1 MNNDDVVLS
10 IPLKKTD
17 PVELYVPLRKLVASK
32 YSESDAQK
40 VESVLETLN
49 KCRRDMVERRA
60 DLSLP
65 MQRDCLIHYFKCL
78 SMVEPLFTSIS
89 SDADPILFVW
99 YDAFNPDHRDG
110 VSSQRS
116 AIQLEKAAVVFNLG
130 AIYSQI
136 AASCDRTTALGR
148 HLAIEAFKVAANFFR
163 RLWKVFAKHVV
174 SATLDLTFLFAEF
187 LHLLFSAQASELE
200 LHELLNK
207 NDASYAFQQH
217 RCALAF
223 RSVYELYRRAYELMR
238 TDSAARKHVDSFDQ
252 TWVTHVYQKVKFFE
266 AEARQ
271 RHSSILPESE
281 QPDVFSRVK
290 SCALDH
296 DAECVTEILVRRI
309 CKLSRRSK
317 LGPSQVYIDLIL
329 SEYSPFKIMKDGKLV
344 AYPWDMPPPYPT
356 NSAILSSLMS
366 SSYSDILAFL
376 PLKKSE
382 PLNLYES
389 LRNYFVLKYSES
401 VAKRVEGLLQMLH
414 KLRNEMQRDD
424 LSLPLRRDCLILY
437 LKYLCMIEPIFP
449 MNASPN
455 PPIFVWYNAINPQQ
469 HSSQHN
475 IHLEKASVL
484 FNLGA
489 LCTHIALSC
498 DQGTIQGYRLAIDA
512 LNNAAHW
519 FDQLSVFE
527 SLNASGTIDLSEPY
541 IDRVVEQFSGLKLK
555 FCGLQPCGS
564 SLPGYIALTYFPRTS
579 ELLAY
584 DPSDVTEQFLLGYC
598 KAHYLLE
605 RVCEATCLDLL
616 SEVSPVKIEDGNLV
630 ANATLKAPNS
640 ALENMSL
647 QETTLQCMFWCLGN
661 SLNQL
666 RRLLLANVLCGESM
680 LPRLINN
687 VILVFLCLIIL
698 CSLMISELSQYNPLD
713 LFLGSKE
720 RIRKATKDLFI
731 TPQNNFRVFLNDVL
745 ILRGLGGGT
754 RKTDSH
760 MPQAFEERLKS
771 VVDAHKGHCTENLF
785 TLVAETMHKSRVLD
799 QLLEVQKFDNFDIEG
814 AIHAYYNMSN
824 ARDQQLL

>member
-1 MNNDDVVLS
+1 MFTKVIVSLLGFLIVSFPAAMNSHDQELLNPETMLS

-99 YDAFNPDHRDG
+99 YDAFNPDHQDG
-110 VSSQRS
+110 VSSQLNG
-116 AIQLEKAAVVFNLG
+116 IELEKAAVLFNLG

-148 HLAIEAFKVAANFFR
+148 HLAIEAFK
-163 RLWKVFAKHVV
+163 
-174 SATLDLTFLFAEF
+174 
-187 LHLLFSAQASELE
+187 ASELE

-489 LCTHIALSC
+489 LCTRISLSC
-498 DQGTIQGYRLAIDA
+498 DFTTIHGFRLAMDA
-512 LNNAAHW
+512 LNDASRW
-519 FDQLSVFE
+519 LTRLSYCE
-527 SLNASGTIDLSEPY
+527 SRLASGTFDLSEHY
-541 IDRVVEQFSGLKLK
+541 TKTINNQFRNLK
-555 FCGLQPCGS
+555 S
-564 SLPGYIALTYFPRTS
+564 MFPRPQS
-579 ELLAY
+579 SPRYAYSAYNPVKCVLFAY

-598 KAHYLLE
+598 KGYSMIQE
-605 RVCEATCLDLL
+605 VCERHLPWETPPCLDLL
-616 SEVSPVKIEDGNLV
+616 SEVSPVKIKDGNLV
-630 ANATLKAPNS
+630 SNATLEPPNIG
-640 ALENMSL
+640 
-647 QETTLQCMFWCLGN
+647 C
-661 SLNQL
+661 
-666 RRLLLANVLCGESM
+666 
-680 LPRLINN
+680 
-687 VILVFLCLIIL
+687 
-698 CSLMISELSQYNPLD
+698 
-713 LFLGSKE
+713 
-720 RIRKATKDLFI
+720 
-731 TPQNNFRVFLNDVL
+731 
-745 ILRGLGGGT
+745 
-754 RKTDSH
+754 
-760 MPQAFEERLKS
+760 
-771 VVDAHKGHCTENLF
+771 
-785 TLVAETMHKSRVLD
+785 
-799 QLLEVQKFDNFDIEG
+799 FDI
-814 AIHAYYNMSN
+814 
-824 ARDQQLL
+824 LLGTCFGV

>member
-1 MNNDDVVLS
+1 MNSHDQELLNPETMLS

-99 YDAFNPDHRDG
+99 YDAFNPDHQDG
-110 VSSQRS
+110 VSSQLNG
-116 AIQLEKAAVVFNLG
+116 IELEKAAVLFNLG

-163 RLWKVFAKHVV
+163 KLLQFFAKHVV

-356 NSAILSSLMS
+356 DSAILSSSLS
-366 SSYSDILAFL
+366 SSSLSDILGFFPLKKTEPLNLYESLEKLAYPWDLPPPPPYPTDSAILSSSLSSSSLSDILKFL
-376 PLKKSE
+376 PLKKTE

-389 LRNYFVLKYSES
+389 LRSYFVLKYSES
-401 VAKRVEGLLQMLH
+401 VANRVEGLLQMLH

-489 LCTHIALSC
+489 LCTRISLSC
-498 DQGTIQGYRLAIDA
+498 DFTTIHGFRLAMDA
-512 LNNAAHW
+512 LNDASRW
-519 FDQLSVFE
+519 LTRLSYCE
-527 SLNASGTIDLSEPY
+527 SRLASGTFDLSEHY
-541 IDRVVEQFSGLKLK
+541 TKTINNQFRNLK
-555 FCGLQPCGS
+555 S
-564 SLPGYIALTYFPRTS
+564 MFPRPQS
-579 ELLAY
+579 SPRYAYSAYNPVKCVLFAY

-598 KAHYLLE
+598 KGYSMIQE
-605 RVCEATCLDLL
+605 VCERHLPWETPPCLDLL
-616 SEVSPVKIEDGNLV
+616 SEVSPVKIKDGNLV
-630 ANATLKAPNS
+630 SNATLEPPNIG
-640 ALENMSL
+640 
-647 QETTLQCMFWCLGN
+647 C
-661 SLNQL
+661 
-666 RRLLLANVLCGESM
+666 
-680 LPRLINN
+680 
-687 VILVFLCLIIL
+687 
-698 CSLMISELSQYNPLD
+698 
-713 LFLGSKE
+713 
-720 RIRKATKDLFI
+720 
-731 TPQNNFRVFLNDVL
+731 
-745 ILRGLGGGT
+745 
-754 RKTDSH
+754 
-760 MPQAFEERLKS
+760 
-771 VVDAHKGHCTENLF
+771 
-785 TLVAETMHKSRVLD
+785 
-799 QLLEVQKFDNFDIEG
+799 FDI
-814 AIHAYYNMSN
+814 
-824 ARDQQLL
+824 LLGTCFGV

>member
-1 MNNDDVVLS
+1 MNSHDQELLNPETMLS

-99 YDAFNPDHRDG
+99 YDAFNPDHQDG
-110 VSSQRS
+110 VSSQLNG
-116 AIQLEKAAVVFNLG
+116 IELEKAAVLFNLG

-163 RLWKVFAKHVV
+163 KLLQFFAKHVV

-223 RSVYELYRRAYELMR
+223 RSVYELYRRAYV
-238 TDSAARKHVDSFDQ
+238 TIKNDSAARKHFRSFDR
-252 TWVTHVYQKVKFFE
+252 TWLTHLKEKVPFLY
-266 AEARQ
+266 AEVRQ
-271 RHSSILPESE
+271 RESSILPQSDRSHACSTVE
-281 QPDVFSRVK
+281 

-296 DAECVTEILVRRI
+296 DAECVTEILVRGI
-309 CKLSRRSK
+309 CSTKTQPFEIQTRMY
-317 LGPSQVYIDLIL
+317 VDLIL
-329 SEYSPFKIMKDGKLV
+329 SEYNPFKIMKDGKLV

-356 NSAILSSLMS
+356 DSAILSSSLS
-366 SSYSDILAFL
+366 SSSLSDILGFFPLKKTEPLNLYESLEKLAYPWDLPPPPPYPTDSAILSSSLSSSSLSDILKFL
-376 PLKKSE
+376 PLKKTE

-389 LRNYFVLKYSES
+389 LRSYFVLKYSES
-401 VAKRVEGLLQMLH
+401 VANRVEGLLQMLH

-489 LCTHIALSC
+489 LCTRISLSC
-498 DQGTIQGYRLAIDA
+498 DFTTIHGFRLAMDA
-512 LNNAAHW
+512 LNDASRW
-519 FDQLSVFE
+519 LTRLSYCE
-527 SLNASGTIDLSEPY
+527 SRLASGTFDLSEHY
-541 IDRVVEQFSGLKLK
+541 TKTINNQFRNLK
-555 FCGLQPCGS
+555 S
-564 SLPGYIALTYFPRTS
+564 MFPRPQS
-579 ELLAY
+579 SPRYAYSAYNPVKCVLFAY

-598 KAHYLLE
+598 KGYSMIQE
-605 RVCEATCLDLL
+605 VCERHLPWETPPCLDLL
-616 SEVSPVKIEDGNLV
+616 SEVSPVKIKDGNLV
-630 ANATLKAPNS
+630 SNATLEPPNIGLMHATPAEVAGELMKS
-640 ALENMSL
+640 ENVDIALK
-647 QETTLQCMFWCLGN
+647 G
-661 SLNQL
+661 
-666 RRLLLANVLCGESM
+666 
-680 LPRLINN
+680 LIN
-687 VILVFLCLIIL
+687 FLQ
-698 CSLMISELSQYNPLD
+698 SKYNT
-713 LFLGSKE
+713 SK
-720 RIRKATKDLFI
+720 
-731 TPQNNFRVFLNDVL
+731 
-745 ILRGLGGGT
+745 
-754 RKTDSH
+754 
-760 MPQAFEERLKS
+760 
-771 VVDAHKGHCTENLF
+771 
-785 TLVAETMHKSRVLD
+785 
-799 QLLEVQKFDNFDIEG
+799 
-814 AIHAYYNMSN
+814 
-824 ARDQQLL
+824 

>member
-1 MNNDDVVLS
+1 MNSHDQELLNPETMLS

-99 YDAFNPDHRDG
+99 YDAFNPDHQDG
-110 VSSQRS
+110 VSSQLNG
-116 AIQLEKAAVVFNLG
+116 IELEKAAVLFNLG

-163 RLWKVFAKHVV
+163 KLLQFFAKHVV

-356 NSAILSSLMS
+356 DSAILSSSLS
-366 SSYSDILAFL
+366 SSSLSDILGFFPLKKTEPLNLYESLEKLAYPWDLPPPPPYPTDSAILSSSLSSSSLSDILKFL
-376 PLKKSE
+376 PLKKTE

-389 LRNYFVLKYSES
+389 LRSYFVLKYSES
-401 VAKRVEGLLQMLH
+401 VANRVEGLLQMLH

-489 LCTHIALSC
+489 LCTRISLSC
-498 DQGTIQGYRLAIDA
+498 DFTTIHGFRLAMDA
-512 LNNAAHW
+512 LNDASRW
-519 FDQLSVFE
+519 LTRLSYCE
-527 SLNASGTIDLSEPY
+527 SRLASGTFDLSEHY
-541 IDRVVEQFSGLKLK
+541 TKTINNQFRNLK
-555 FCGLQPCGS
+555 S
-564 SLPGYIALTYFPRTS
+564 MFPRPQS
-579 ELLAY
+579 SPRYAYSAYNPVKCVLFAY

-598 KAHYLLE
+598 KGYSMIQE
-605 RVCEATCLDLL
+605 VCERHLPWETPPCLDLL
-616 SEVSPVKIEDGNLV
+616 SEVTLSGLLNFIDGLW
-630 ANATLKAPNS
+630 S
-640 ALENMSL
+640 S
-647 QETTLQCMFWCLGN
+647 
-661 SLNQL
+661 
-666 RRLLLANVLCGESM
+666 CGEE
-680 LPRLINN
+680 RI
-687 VILVFLCLIIL
+687 VICTT
-698 CSLMISELSQYNPLD
+698 NH
-713 LFLGSKE
+713 KE
-720 RIRKATKDLFI
+720 RLDPALLRPGRMDLHIHMSYCSFTACKTLASNYLGI
-731 TPQNNFRVFLNDVL
+731 QNHHHPMFDD
-745 ILRGLGGGT
+745 IQGL
-754 RKTDSH
+754 
-760 MPQAFEERLKS
+760 
-771 VVDAHKGHCTENLF
+771 
-785 TLVAETMHKSRVLD
+785 LD
-799 QLLEVQKFDNFDIEG
+799 KV
-814 AIHAYYNMSN
+814 N
-824 ARDQQLL
+824 ACNTS

>member
-1 MNNDDVVLS
+1 MNNDDGVLS

-17 PVELYVPLRKLVASK
+17 PVELYLPLRKLVASK

-99 YDAFNPDHRDG
+99 YDAFNPDHQDG
-110 VSSQRS
+110 VPSQLKG
-116 AIQLEKAAVVFNLG
+116 IQLEKAAVVFNLG

-163 RLWKVFAKHVV
+163 KLGQFFANDVV
-174 SATLDLTFLFAEF
+174 SATLDLTLLFADF

-223 RSVYELYRRAYELMR
+223 ISVYELHRRAYETIR
-238 TDSAARKHVDSFDQ
+238 NDSAAWKHFRSFDR
-252 TWVTHVYQKVKFFE
+252 TWLTHLKKKVTFLY

-271 RHSSILPESE
+271 RESSILPQSE
-281 QPDVFSRVK
+281 RPHVCSRVD

-296 DAECVTEILVRRI
+296 DAECVTEILVRGI
-309 CKLSRRSK
+309 CSTKTQPFEIQIRMY
-317 LGPSQVYIDLIL
+317 VDLIL
-329 SEYSPFKIMKDGKLV
+329 SEYNPFKIMKDGKLV

-356 NSAILSSLMS
+356 DSAILSSSMS
-366 SSYSDILAFL
+366 SSSLSDIHGSLPLKKTEPLNLYESFGNLVAYPWDMPPPYPIDLAILLSSLSSSSLSDILGFL
-376 PLKKSE
+376 PLKKTE

-389 LRNYFVLKYSES
+389 LRSYFVLKYSES
-401 VAKRVEGLLQMLH
+401 VANRVEGLLQMLH
-414 KLRNEMQRDD
+414 KLRNEMLRDD

-437 LKYLCMIEPIFP
+437 LKYLCMIEPVFP

-455 PPIFVWYNAINPQQ
+455 PPIFVWYNAIIPHQ

-484 FNLGA
+484 FNLGS
-489 LCTHIALSC
+489 LCTRIALSC
-498 DQGTIQGYRLAIDA
+498 DLTTIHGLRLAMDA
-512 LNNAAHW
+512 LNDASRW
-519 FDQLSVFE
+519 LTRLRYCE
-527 SLNASGTIDLSEPY
+527 SRLASGTTDLSEHY
-541 IDRVVEQFSGLKLK
+541 INMIIRQFARLKSKFPCPQSVE
-555 FCGLQPCGS
+555 S
-564 SLPGYIALTYFPRTS
+564 SSPRYRAYS
-579 ELLAY
+579 AYDPVKYELLAY

-598 KAHYLLE
+598 KGYSMVQE
-605 RVCEATCLDLL
+605 VCERGLPWETPPCLDLL
-616 SEVSPVKIEDGNLV
+616 SEVSPVKIKDGNLV
-630 ANATLKAPNS
+630 ANATLEAPNS

-647 QETTLQCMFWCLGN
+647 QETTL
-661 SLNQL
+661 
-666 RRLLLANVLCGESM
+666 
-680 LPRLINN
+680 
-687 VILVFLCLIIL
+687 
-698 CSLMISELSQYNPLD
+698 
-713 LFLGSKE
+713 
-720 RIRKATKDLFI
+720 
-731 TPQNNFRVFLNDVL
+731 
-745 ILRGLGGGT
+745 
-754 RKTDSH
+754 
-760 MPQAFEERLKS
+760 
-771 VVDAHKGHCTENLF
+771 
-785 TLVAETMHKSRVLD
+785 
-799 QLLEVQKFDNFDIEG
+799 
-814 AIHAYYNMSN
+814 
-824 ARDQQLL
+824 